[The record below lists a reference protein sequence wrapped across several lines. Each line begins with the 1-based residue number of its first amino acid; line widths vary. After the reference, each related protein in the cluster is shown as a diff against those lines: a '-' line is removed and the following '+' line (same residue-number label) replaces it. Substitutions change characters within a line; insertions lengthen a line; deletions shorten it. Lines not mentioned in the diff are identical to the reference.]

1 MTTVLPEVAVIDLHE
16 LYAPR
21 TRLDKPQEDDLGRL
35 DEAVRD
41 QPSGAVVALDLR
53 QLEYLGY
60 SFVKQTIRKI
70 LRRRNAGEYGE
81 RQIVLVAEPDPEFLD
96 GTETALKEKKLF
108 ALVVPEPGVLRKD
121 PQAGELLGAAPSYL
135 EETFRTLRDLEEATT
150 GQLARAIDQSV
161 QNTNN
166 RLKRLEEMGL
176 VRREKVSSPSG
187 GREWRNRAF

>member
-41 QPSGAVVALDLR
+41 QASGAVVALDLR

>member
-1 MTTVLPEVAVIDLHE
+1 MTTVLPEVTVVDLHE

-21 TRLDKPQEDDLGRL
+21 TRLDKPQENDLNRL
-35 DEAVRD
+35 DRAVRD
-41 QPSGAVVALDLR
+41 QPPGGVVVLNLR

-60 SFVKQTIRKI
+60 SFVKQTIRKV

-81 RQIVLVAEPDPEFLD
+81 RQIVLVAEMDPEFLD
-96 GTETALKEKKLF
+96 GTETALEEKKLF
-108 ALVVPEPGVLRKD
+108 TLVVPEPGSLRQD

-135 EETFRTLRDLEEATT
+135 EETFRTLQELEEATT
-150 GQLARAIDQSV
+150 GELARAINQSV

-176 VRREKVSSPSG
+176 ARREKVASPSG
-187 GREWRNRAF
+187 GREWQNRAF